1 MTVEKVSVNCFIS
14 FDFQHVL
21 TFVDV
26 KHAVFLH
33 CGQQTSLG
41 SFTPH
46 LSHSYQRLRLLSS
59 IRGLKQLQFRDF
71 QLWEMRII
79 SYLCCFFQVLHP
91 QAKLLSFKLPHPSPY
106 PTLFYRTGS
115 LMWYVCAKCLC
126 DIRLANSQMQT
137 AVQSRYLALIST
149 AFSQLHTLET
159 ASVLSPHLSKL
170 PHTHT
175 HKVTPKKH
183 TKPSTGS
190 TCFCISVYRDLA

>member
-1 MTVEKVSVNCFIS
+1 MFWHLWMWSTQCSSTVGSRLPLAHSHHTYHILIKGSDFFRALEDSSSSNLEIFSFERCVSYHIYAAFFKCFTLRPNCWVS
-14 FDFQHVL
+14 NY
-21 TFVDV
+21 
-26 KHAVFLH
+26 
-33 CGQQTSLG
+33 
-41 SFTPH
+41 P
-46 LSHSYQRLRLLSS
+46 
-59 IRGLKQLQFRDF
+59 
-71 QLWEMRII
+71 
-79 SYLCCFFQVLHP
+79 
-91 QAKLLSFKLPHPSPY
+91 PSPY

-175 HKVTPKKH
+175 HKVTQKNTLSPQQ
-183 TKPSTGS
+183 GVRV
-190 TCFCISVYRDLA
+190 FA